1 MLTQLWGYC
10 FTALGAVLCNDLYG
24 PGLIGKIAGI
34 MLGVSLTIIGIVYG
48 FNNARLNKLIQ
59 LVIHAAIWIFAKYI
73 GSTLEL
79 IIALVFLFV
88 LLLLLGKL
96 QIVEKRYDD
105 SLPYH
110 INYHGEDYYR
120 ESGSRGGT
128 MVYKTADQMNRI
140 VIHKVWNSQDHSA
153 STDIGMVYF

>member
-10 FTALGAVLCNDLYG
+10 FTALGAVLFNDLYG

-48 FNNARLNKLIQ
+48 FNNARLNKFLQ
-59 LVIHAAIWIFAKYI
+59 LVIHAVVWVFSRFI
-73 GSTLEL
+73 GSTLEM
-79 IIALVFLFV
+79 IVALVLLFV
-88 LLLLLGKL
+88 LLLLLGKIR
-96 QIVEKRYDD
+96 IVEKRYDD

-110 INYHGEDYYR
+110 INYHGENYYR

-128 MVYKTADQMNRI
+128 MVYKTADQMHRI
-140 VIHKVWNSQDHSA
+140 VIHKVWNSQEHSA